1 MEEKWSTDRIVIH
14 AKDEIGTMFKDFD
27 IVDAELN
34 NNGYSVVA
42 RLINPFNGSRIALK
56 FNFNKNGE
64 KLSKIASISYGV
76 KTVNNNQIIELLNE
90 KNGRYISMPKR
101 KVKNRNFRQDFSY
114 PINNETRMQLL
125 EAISAQYDD
134 TIDE

>member
-1 MEEKWSTDRIVIH
+1 MLNIT
-14 AKDEIGTMFKDFD
+14 EIK
-27 IVDAELN
+27 
-34 NNGYSVVA
+34 
-42 RLINPFNGSRIALK
+42 
-56 FNFNKNGE
+56 
-64 KLSKIASISYGV
+64 
-76 KTVNNNQIIELLNE
+76 LLNG

-114 PINNETRMQLL
+114 PINNETRLQLL